1 MVQAQGTTCLKNK
14 SHQRDWHP
22 ENKGQGLKGQ
32 TVQAWWG
39 FSFIS
44 SGSQGQSEGST
55 VRFVFCKKSFWNPLK
70 NGGRARG
77 QDWLRRVRSYCS
89 GAGEG

>member
-22 ENKGQGLKGQ
+22 ENKGRGLKGQ

-55 VRFVFCKKSFWNPLK
+55 VRFVFCKKIILESSEEW
-70 NGGRARG
+70 R
-77 QDWLRRVRSYCS
+77 
-89 GAGEG
+89 EGKGPGLVETRQKLL